1 MYRVTAY
8 FRDRKISKKFHNVFD
23 AIEYRDDVDAH
34 YPIKVIFKKVRS
46 MREWVYDCWNVVM
59 NHDKNPLSQI
69 PDLRTR
75 HTIMQLLAWM
85 WCIVFGIITGSWT
98 AFGISTVA
106 HVALLGAIA
115 ITVGTFETAR
125 NKPQYFGGYGRG
137 PGGEHE

>member
-23 AIEYRDDVDAH
+23 AIEYRDDIDAY

-59 NHDKNPLSQI
+59 NHNKNPLSQI

-85 WCIVFGIITGSWT
+85 WCIVLDRIW
-98 AFGISTVA
+98 
-106 HVALLGAIA
+106 
-115 ITVGTFETAR
+115 
-125 NKPQYFGGYGRG
+125 Y
-137 PGGEHE
+137 